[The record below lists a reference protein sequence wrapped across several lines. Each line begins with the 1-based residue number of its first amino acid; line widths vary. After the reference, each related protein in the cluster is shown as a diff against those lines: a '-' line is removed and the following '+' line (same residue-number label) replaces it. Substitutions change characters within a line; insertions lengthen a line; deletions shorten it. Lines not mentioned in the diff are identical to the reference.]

1 MYMNNTLTI
10 SDYDV
15 IYISYDEPNAE
26 HNWQDLVHKVPWA
39 KRVHGVKGS
48 DAAHKA
54 AANLSSTARFITVD
68 GDNIIYETFFDQV
81 ITVDKSVDLHT
92 TVLSWP
98 SKNVL
103 NGLMYGNG
111 GIKCWPKDLVLNM
124 KTHELADS
132 TNVGAQLDFCWDINY
147 VAIEA
152 CYSEIHNNMSPLQ
165 AWRAG
170 FREGVKMSLNRGY
183 KVKNLSKLP
192 IGNFNRLL
200 VWMTIGADM
209 PNGNWAI
216 YGARLGCFM
225 THFTNWDYVNVRDF
239 DYLNSLWDTTVS
251 LLNAE
256 SLLSESLKLEEL
268 LRAEMPM
275 PCMLSASQSNFFK
288 HFDFNPDRQPKTVKA
303 ANIPQYDI
311 VMITYDEINADANWE
326 KLVSRFP
333 RAKRVN
339 GVKGIHNA
347 HKSAANI
354 VKTCMFWVVDGDAAI
369 VDSFDFDYIVPANK
383 QDTVHVWRAKNPVN
397 GLEYGYGG
405 VKLLPTALTQEID
418 TSTADMT
425 TSISSKYKPV
435 MEVSNITMFNT
446 DAFSAWRSGFRECC
460 KLSSKIIDRQV
471 ASETTARLDVW
482 CTEGA
487 NALFGE
493 WVIAGAIAGRK
504 YGTDN
509 IGNIAALSLINDFVW
524 LKLEFSKGV
533 A

>member
-1 MYMNNTLTI
+1 MNKMLTI

-54 AANLSSTARFITVD
+54 AANLSSTDRFITVD
-68 GDNIIYETFFDQV
+68 GDNVIYETFFDQS
-81 ITVDKSVDLHT
+81 ITVDDSIDISK
-92 TVLSWP
+92 TVFSWP
-98 SKNVL
+98 SHNII

-111 GIKCWPKDLVLNM
+111 GIKCWPKELVLNM
-124 KTHELADS
+124 RTHELADPD
-132 TNVGAQLDFCWDINY
+132 NKRAQIDFCWDIKY
-147 VAIEA
+147 IAIET
-152 CYSEIHNNMSPLQ
+152 CYSEIHNNLSPLQ

-170 FREGVKMSLNRGY
+170 FREGVKMSLDQGS
-183 KVKNLSKLP
+183 KVTYLANLP

-200 VWMTIGADM
+200 VWMTVGADVT
-209 PNGNWAI
+209 NGDWAM

-225 THFTNWDYVNVRDF
+225 THFTNWDFVQVRDF

-256 SLLSESLKLEEL
+256 SLSSELLKLEEL

-275 PCMLSASQSNFFK
+275 PAMLSASQSNFLK

-303 ANIPQYDI
+303 ANITQYDI

-339 GVKGIHNA
+339 GVKGIHNS

-383 QDTVHVWRAKNPVN
+383 QDIVHVWRAKNPVN

-405 VKLLPTALTQEID
+405 VKLLPTVLTQKID

-446 DAFSAWRSGFRECC
+446 DAFSSWRSGFRECC
-460 KLSSKIIDRQV
+460 KLSSKVIDRQV
-471 ASETTARLDVW
+471 TSETTARLDVW
-482 CTEGA
+482 CTAGA
-487 NALFGE
+487 NAPFGE
-493 WVIAGAIAGRK
+493 YVIAGANAGRE
-504 YGTDN
+504 Y
-509 IGNIAALSLINDFVW
+509 GNINAGNTVALSLINNFDW
-524 LKLEFSKGV
+524 LKLQFDKV
-533 A
+533 L